1 MKIPAVAL
9 AAAFGGGIV
18 LGLQPQIGSYI
29 NSRLF
34 LMPAIISAGEQNPY
48 GHPSPALLERLE
60 ESGIR
65 VLRTD
70 RDGAV
75 RVLTDG
81 KEIRVSCYVE
91 CGSEGELKVKS

>member
-1 MKIPAVAL
+1 MPEFL
-9 AAAFGGGIV
+9 AA
-18 LGLQPQIGSYI
+18 LGARVG
-29 NSRLF
+29 
-34 LMPAIISAGEQNPY
+34 IISAGEQNPY
-48 GHPSPALLERLE
+48 GHPSPVLLERLK
-60 ESGIR
+60 ESGMR

-91 CGSEGELKVKS
+91 CGE